1 MCIRDRAP
9 IRLAFLFPGQGAQF
23 VGMARDLLEQDQE
36 SKALLRLAEERLDM
50 PLGRLMLEGPEAE
63 LQSTE
68 NAQPAIVFHSLAL
81 LRLVGARGLEPV
93 AVAGHSLGEFAG
105 LVAAQAL
112 DPLDAMSAVRARGEA
127 MSVAAPSGA
136 GMGAVLGLADEVV
149 ERLCAEGSSVVVAN
163 YNAPG
168 QVVISGTD
176 AGLEAIRPKLEAAGA
191 RRLVR
196 LSVSGAFHSPLM
208 VQAARVFAAAWTKIP
223 LRGLHRPQVFN
234 ADAQVHQAAD
244 EARRLM
250 VGQLTGP
257 VRWTQSVQRLQELG
271 VDGYV
276 EIGPRRT
283 LTGLVKKILPAAVV
297 HNIEDLV
304 SMKTLFETIHVR

>member
-1 MCIRDRAP
+1 
-9 IRLAFLFPGQGAQF
+9 
-23 VGMARDLLEQDQE
+23 MARDLLEHDGTSQE
-36 SKALLRLAEERLDM
+36 LMRQAEERLEM
-50 PLGRLMLEGPEAE
+50 PLGRLMLKGPEAE

-81 LRLVGARGLEPV
+81 LRLLVDRGLTPI

-105 LVAAQAL
+105 LVAAGAL
-112 DPLDAMSAVRARGEA
+112 DPVDALRAVRARGQA
-127 MSVAAPSGA
+127 MSVAAPA
-136 GMGAVLGLADEVV
+136 GTGMVAVLGLPDEVV
-149 ERLCAEGSSVVVAN
+149 ERLCAEASSVVVAN

-176 AGLEAIRPKLEAAGA
+176 AGLETIGPKLEAAGA

-196 LSVSGAFHSPLM
+196 LAVSGAFHSPLM
-208 VQAARVFAAAWTKIP
+208 VEAAQVFAAAWTKIP
-223 LRGLHRPQVFN
+223 LRGLLHPQVFN

-244 EARRLM
+244 EARGLV

-257 VRWTQSVQRLQELG
+257 VRWTESVRRLQRLG

-304 SMKTLFETIHVR
+304 SMKTLLETIRVG

>member
-1 MCIRDRAP
+1 
-9 IRLAFLFPGQGAQF
+9 
-23 VGMARDLLEQDQE
+23 MARDLLERDGGSQ
-36 SKALLRLAEERLDM
+36 ALLRQAEERLQM
-50 PLGRLMLEGPEAE
+50 PLGRLMLEGPEPE

-81 LRLVGARGLEPV
+81 LRLVAARGLEPV

-105 LVAAQAL
+105 LVAVQAL
-112 DPLDAMSAVRARGEA
+112 EPLDALSAVQARGEA
-127 MSVAAPSGA
+127 MSVAAPSGT
-136 GMGAVLGLADEVV
+136 GMVAVLGLADEMV

-176 AGLEAIRPKLEAAGA
+176 AGLDAIRPKLEAAGA

-208 VQAARVFAAAWTKIP
+208 AQAARSFAAALAKIP

-234 ADAQVHQAAD
+234 ADAQVHQEAA
-244 EARRLM
+244 EARRLV

-257 VRWTQSVQRLQELG
+257 VLWTQSVQRLQQLG
-271 VDGYV
+271 IDAYV

-304 SMKTLFETIHVR
+304 SMKTVFETIHVG